1 MTDIH
6 VVKQTFLF
14 SDFPLIFLENP
25 RLIQYP
31 ATDLKM
37 ELLVKIVND
46 FKLSTIFVKNHYFK
60 FVAGSEFAPDY
71 NKSNVSYETKE
82 LYHGFLERWLL
93 LPG

>member
-14 SDFPLIFLENP
+14 SDFPLIFLKNP

-46 FKLSTIFVKNHYFK
+46 FKL
-60 FVAGSEFAPDY
+60 
-71 NKSNVSYETKE
+71 
-82 LYHGFLERWLL
+82 
-93 LPG
+93 